1 MTITH
6 VHCWLCGTQAA
17 ARRHGAPRCPGC
29 GIYLVQDEPTGE
41 WVSHA
46 ELEHRR
52 RQAHDAPVIEATRQ
66 LAFDALPAVQAHV
79 PDNWQAT
86 VAQPPSGA
94 TWALTIH
101 PPAGPIDVYAYLSP
115 PHSDR
120 GWHVRIHNRTEK
132 VGFPLYTAGG
142 AQAAQFGT
150 LPDAVDAA
158 VTALLTETGKPG
170 SSR

>member
-6 VHCWLCGTQAA
+6 VHCWRCGTQAA
-17 ARRHGAPRCPGC
+17 VRRHVAPRCPGC
-29 GIYLVQDEPTGE
+29 GIYLVRDEPTGE
-41 WVSHA
+41 WVTHA
-46 ELEHRR
+46 ELERR
-52 RQAHDAPVIEATRQ
+52 HRQAHDAPVIEATRQ

-79 PDNWQAT
+79 PDHWQAT
-86 VAQPPSGA
+86 VDPPSSGA

-101 PPAGPIDVYAYLSP
+101 PAAGPIDVHAYLTP
-115 PHSDR
+115 PHSNR
-120 GWHVRIHNRTEK
+120 GWYVRIHNRTEK

-142 AQAAQFGT
+142 AHAAQFGT

-158 VTALLTETGKPG
+158 LTALLTETGKPG